1 MIGKKMHNN
10 QARASLNMIRISPY
24 KLNEVAKPIRKK
36 TVGEAIVLL
45 KGMKKRSAQ
54 DVYKTLISA
63 VANATNNLDLDV
75 NQLIVTEATVGRAI
89 VLRRMDIKGRSRMG
103 RITKPFSNLR
113 VVLSVAP
120 SVH

>member
-1 MIGKKMHNN
+1 MNNN
-10 QARASLNMIRISPY
+10 QALASLNMVRISPY

-36 TVGEAIVLL
+36 KVAEAIALL

-54 DVYKTLISA
+54 DVYKTLMSA
-63 VANATNNLDLDV
+63 IANATNNFDLDIDHLV
-75 NQLIVTEATVGRAI
+75 VTEATVNRAI

-113 VVLSVAP
+113 VVVTAIDP
-120 SVH
+120 SL